1 MPTTKENYQISA
13 TDLPG
18 VVQRI
23 NFVLARI
30 ADRLDKVEG
39 LRGEFETKSGTFSED
54 ITAKKDMIV
63 QDADGNTIHSME

>member
-13 TDLPG
+13 TDMAG

-30 ADRLDKVEG
+30 ADRLDKLEG
-39 LRGEFETKSGTFSED
+39 LRGELETESGTFSGD
-54 ITAKKDMIV
+54 IISKKNVIV
-63 QDADGNTIHSME
+63 KDADDNTIHSME

>member
-30 ADRLDKVEG
+30 ADRLDKMEG
-39 LRGEFETKSGTFSED
+39 LRGELETAG
-54 ITAKKDMIV
+54 ITAKGKVLVKDSTN
-63 QDADGNTIHSME
+63 NTIHSME